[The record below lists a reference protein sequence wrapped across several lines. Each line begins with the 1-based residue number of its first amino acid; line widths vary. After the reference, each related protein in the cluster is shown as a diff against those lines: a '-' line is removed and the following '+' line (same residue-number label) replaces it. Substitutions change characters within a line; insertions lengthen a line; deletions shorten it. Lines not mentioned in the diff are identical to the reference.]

1 MRSNQITDLAVV
13 SAEAL
18 FRLELLL
25 GERVVNLGEIS
36 EIVIHDGGLKS
47 HILQLAH
54 DSQPTDETST
64 TVHECI
70 VKIGIERLRESL
82 QQTHF
87 RFEKQLSR
95 RELRRKD

>member
-36 EIVIHDGGLKS
+36 EIVIHGGLKS